1 MLSVPHVLAAVDFS
15 PSTDLLLETIAEM
28 RPFGVERVTLLYVMP
43 VRYPAVPP
51 VEHRT
56 LYEELL
62 GGAAARLRAEGFRV
76 EARLDLGD
84 PALRIPEI
92 AAEVRAHLLLLGSR
106 GHNLLSRL
114 LIGSTAAE
122 VVRRVEIPVLLA
134 RFEAGVPASG
144 PGRFRRVLLATD
156 GSEAARAA
164 EQVAQD
170 LSSVAEHTTLL
181 TVLGGEGMAGEPES
195 RALLEQVARG
205 FEGSVSVRVEHG
217 RNAADVIR
225 RVAREEGA
233 TLVVVGRR
241 GLGEAASKLVGSTA
255 EAVAARVGL
264 PVLMVPADHP

>member
-1 MLSVPHVLAAVDFS
+1 MLTVPHVLAAVDFS
-15 PSTDLLLETIAEM
+15 PSTDLLLETITEL

-51 VEHRT
+51 VEHRAM
-56 LYEELL
+56 YEELL
-62 GGAAARLRAEGFRV
+62 AGAAARLRADGFQV
-76 EARLDLGD
+76 ETRLDLGD
-84 PALRIPEI
+84 PALRVPEI
-92 AAEVRAHLLLLGSR
+92 AAEMRAHLLLIGSR

-134 RFEAGVPASG
+134 RFEAGVPPSG

-156 GSEAARAA
+156 GSDAALAA

-170 LSSVAEHTTLL
+170 LSLVSEHTALL
-181 TVLGGEGMAGEPES
+181 TVLGGETVAGEPES

-205 FEGSVSVRVEHG
+205 VQGSVSVRVERG
-217 RNAADVIR
+217 RKAADVVR

-241 GLGEAASKLVGSTA
+241 GLGEAAAKLVGSTA

-264 PVLMVPADHP
+264 PVLMVPSDRP